1 MSSRVERT
9 DLMELEKITQVFTV
23 RDRPVGYRAG
33 RWGGALVA
41 VERGD
46 FPISPT
52 GYRSLCGLAREAVT
66 PGFLEDLARAHERER
81 QGVLQRLR
89 EAHQPVGSPI
99 SNYIQASSAYESAAQ
114 YGFFAS
120 NRERAALWSG
130 AHQLLCRVNDDA
142 RFQPAPD
149 RTFVAWTK
157 EHCEASLVRAREL
170 KALLGRLAAG
180 DFPEELPV
188 RLLGVQSYL
197 ALPARPGGEPRI
209 ELGGY
214 TAEMALG
221 LPAVSLARRPMR
233 TVAKQ
238 DQPTSGLPEAQ
249 LGLFDPGP
257 SVATKPR
264 EAPQP
269 APKLRI

>member
-1 MSSRVERT
+1 
-9 DLMELEKITQVFTV
+9 MEEEKITQVFTV

-41 VERGD
+41 VERGE

-52 GYRSLCGLAREAVT
+52 GYRSLCGLARETVT
-66 PGFLEDLARAHERER
+66 PEFLEDVARAHERER
-81 QGVLQRLR
+81 QGALQRLR
-89 EAHQPVGSPI
+89 EAHQPVGGPI
-99 SNYIQASSAYESAAQ
+99 SNYIQASGAYESAVQ

-157 EHCEASLVRAREL
+157 AHCEASLVRTREL

-180 DFPEELPV
+180 DFPNELPV

-214 TAEMALG
+214 TAEMALD
-221 LPAVSLARRPMR
+221 LPIFSVARQPARAAVRDERPL
-233 TVAKQ
+233 
-238 DQPTSGLPEAQ
+238 QPAAQ
-249 LGLFDPGP
+249 LGLFDAVP

-264 EAPQP
+264 GAAQSG
-269 APKLRI
+269 PKFRL